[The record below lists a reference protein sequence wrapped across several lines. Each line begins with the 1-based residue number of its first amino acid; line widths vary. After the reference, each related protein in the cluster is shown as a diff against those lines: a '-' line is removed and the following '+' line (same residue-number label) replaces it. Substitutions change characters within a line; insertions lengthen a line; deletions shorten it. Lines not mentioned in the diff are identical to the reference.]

1 MNAMMLDERPSNEG
15 MRSTSIKKHCSR
27 VSIDHERTNNH
38 VGSLGRRLGR
48 HVVHPA
54 LGWHLGLSWAP
65 LLSRLR
71 LPGTNVGVVSLLATV
86 IARPW
91 ECWSLLSG
99 RRSRH
104 SLPRSWWSRWSRA
117 CRRHWKPLALSRLLL
132 LLGTRWV
139 LLLSLLV
146 RLDLPLLLLLRVLV
160 PRPSVAARCSRSHL
174 PLLVLNLPAFALGVE
189 GRVNQMVEVVEAVIH
204 ERVLQVII

>member
-1 MNAMMLDERPSNEG
+1 
-15 MRSTSIKKHCSR
+15 
-27 VSIDHERTNNH
+27 
-38 VGSLGRRLGR
+38 
-48 HVVHPA
+48 VVHPA
-54 LGWHLGLSWAP
+54 LGWRLGLSWAS

-71 LPGTNVGVVSLLATV
+71 LPGTNIGVVSLLAAV

-117 CRRHWKPLALSRLLL
+117 CWRRWKPLALSRLLL
-132 LLGTRWV
+132 VRTRRV

-146 RLDLPLLLLLRVLV
+146 QLDLPLLLRVLV
-160 PRPSVAARCSRSHL
+160 PRLSVAASHSRKHL

-189 GRVNQMVEVVEAVIH
+189 GRVNQMVEVVEAVVH
-204 ERVLQVII
+204 ERVLQVIIQPLPEVLLLIAIIGDLSGGIASELEETITVLGHRHSSLK

>member
-1 MNAMMLDERPSNEG
+1 MNAMMLDKRPSNEG
-15 MRSTSIKKHCSR
+15 MRSTSIKKHYSR

-38 VGSLGRRLGR
+38 VGSLGRQLGR
-48 HVVHPA
+48 YVVHPA
-54 LGWHLGLSWAP
+54 LGWRLGLSWAP

-71 LPGTNVGVVSLLATV
+71 LQGTNVGVVSLLAAV
-86 IARPW
+86 IAGPW

-117 CRRHWKPLALSRLLL
+117 CRRRWKPLALSHLL
-132 LLGTRWV
+132 LLGARRV

-146 RLDLPLLLLLRVLV
+146 
-160 PRPSVAARCSRSHL
+160 
-174 PLLVLNLPAFALGVE
+174 
-189 GRVNQMVEVVEAVIH
+189 
-204 ERVLQVII
+204 